1 VSEYQ
6 YYEFRTIDRPL
17 DGKEMDELRALS
29 TRAEITPTSFTN
41 TYNWGNFKGNPS
53 ALMDRYFDAFVYV
66 ANWGT
71 HRLML
76 RIPRRFLDV
85 DSVEAYCDGEVLSL
99 TAKKDH
105 VVLDFSSRDESG
117 DEWSAGEQW
126 MPSLISIRD
135 ELMRGDLRA
144 LYLSWLAS
152 FPERGWYDDDADLD
166 EDEREPPVPLGLAK
180 LTAPQQALADF
191 LRLDDDLLEVA
202 AAGSSGDP
210 PAAPSRAEMV
220 RWVEALPVADKDHY
234 LVRFLAEEGD
244 ILLRAELAKRFREAT
259 APRDTDRARAS
270 ERRTVAELLAARDA
284 LAKEKSRRAA
294 EKAAR
299 ERARREREQAEARAQ
314 YLDQLAGR
322 EPAAWREVEQL
333 IATKRPND
341 YDRAVTLLVDLR
353 DLADRSGRTEE
364 AANRTREIR
373 QRHKNKPSLLQR
385 FDKKNLGR

>member
-1 VSEYQ
+1 
-6 YYEFRTIDRPL
+6 
-17 DGKEMDELRALS
+17 
-29 TRAEITPTSFTN
+29 
-41 TYNWGNFKGNPS
+41 
-53 ALMDRYFDAFVYV
+53 
-66 ANWGT
+66 
-71 HRLML
+71 
-76 RIPRRFLDV
+76 
-85 DSVEAYCDGEVLSL
+85 
-99 TAKKDH
+99 
-105 VVLDFSSRDESG
+105 
-117 DEWSAGEQW
+117 
-126 MPSLISIRD
+126 
-135 ELMRGDLRA
+135 
-144 LYLSWLAS
+144 
-152 FPERGWYDDDADLD
+152 
-166 EDEREPPVPLGLAK
+166 
-180 LTAPQQALADF
+180 
-191 LRLDDDLLEVA
+191 
-202 AAGSSGDP
+202 
-210 PAAPSRAEMV
+210 
-220 RWVEALPVADKDHY
+220 HY